1 MLRQVL
7 ETSVNTNMSLQEEVE
22 FLEVYLKLEALR
34 FDDDFVYQIN
44 VDEELEVDM
53 LEIPAMIIQPFVENA
68 ILHGLMPLDGP
79 RKLTIDIVDG
89 GEYVSCS
96 ITDNGVGREEAA
108 RSSEGR
114 RVGNGGVSPVST
126 WWWPYR

>member
-68 ILHGLMPLDGP
+68 ILHGLMPLVGP
-79 RKLTIDIVDG
+79 RKLTIDIVAG
-89 GEYVSCS
+89 GGYVSFS
-96 ITDNGVGREEAA
+96 FIVNGVGRGGAA
-108 RSSEGR
+108 RI
-114 RVGNGGVSPVST
+114 NQ
-126 WWWPYR
+126 

>member
-68 ILHGLMPLDGP
+68 ILHGLMPLED
-79 RKLTIDIVDG
+79 RKSV
-89 GEYVSCS
+89 VS
-96 ITDNGVGREEAA
+96 
-108 RSSEGR
+108 GR
-114 RVGNGGVSPVST
+114 RGSVRVEIGGG
-126 WWWPYR
+126 RIIK

>member
-1 MLRQVL
+1 MRISDWSSDVCSSDL
-7 ETSVNTNMSLQEEVE
+7 EEVE

-96 ITDNGVGREEAA
+96 ITDNG
-108 RSSEGR
+108 EGR
-114 RVGNGGVSPVST
+114 RVGAGIQHRKRGKRP
-126 WWWPYR
+126 

>member
-1 MLRQVL
+1 M
-7 ETSVNTNMSLQEEVE
+7 EMNYN
-22 FLEVYLKLEALR
+22 FAYLFFFKQKTAYDMRISDWSSDVCSSDL
-34 FDDDFVYQIN
+34 IN